1 MITKVTEDDVEH
13 WLGGDNT
20 LPEAIEV
27 LTAIANGEYKPELFR
42 EEVLDLREDF
52 E

>member
-1 MITKVTEDDVEH
+1 MKIMEQDIEH

-27 LTAIANGEYKPELFR
+27 LAAIANGEYKPELFK
-42 EEVLDLREDF
+42 EEVLDLREEF

>member
-1 MITKVTEDDVEH
+1 MKIMEQDIEH

-27 LTAIANGEYKPELFR
+27 LTAIANGEYEPELFK
-42 EEVLDLREDF
+42 EEVLMLREEF

>member
-1 MITKVTEDDVEH
+1 MKITEQDVEH
-13 WLGGDNT
+13 WLGSAT
-20 LPEAIEV
+20 LSEAIEL
-27 LTAIANGEYKPELFR
+27 LTAIANGEYKPELFK